1 MTAYFLLF
9 FPKFKK
15 RTNKFLADTI
25 IVFAVSLIDKLKLED
40 ATDTIELYLTCGIRG
55 TLAIGLFA
63 NPAEID

>member
-1 MTAYFLLF
+1 
-9 FPKFKK
+9 
-15 RTNKFLADTI
+15 LADTI
-25 IVFAVSLIDKLKLED
+25 IVFAVSLIVKLKLED